1 MVPGKAAG
9 HKAALVVFPPLSLRS
24 PFRLHM
30 MTNIISH
37 HASILLL
44 FVIPHSP
51 SSSGG
56 TLSLSLSLCCTRAT
70 SDLYLLLLSVMLVY
84 CKKLPLCL
92 GLG

>member
-1 MVPGKAAG
+1 MVPVKAAG

-56 TLSLSLSLCCTRAT
+56 TLSLSIL
-70 SDLYLLLLSVMLVY
+70 MLHSRDE
-84 CKKLPLCL
+84 
-92 GLG
+92 